1 MKRSAIVGLALIV
14 LLLFVGATIFAVP
27 RDPLDRFYGKAG
39 STQLYLNSTGGT
51 HKRTV
56 VLRLEEMQ
64 LDEASSLLEQS
75 YPGSLGWVKVK
86 QSDWRVVYERTSSG
100 QLEYV
105 RCYRALGRPGVN
117 IEEQRQLRP
126 QEVWAQ
132 KLRQLLG
139 RA

>member
-1 MKRSAIVGLALIV
+1 MKRRAIVGLVLAV
-14 LLLFVGATIFAVP
+14 LLLFVGATILAVP
-27 RDPLDRFYGKAG
+27 RDPLDRFYGRAG
-39 STQLYLNSTGGT
+39 STQLYLNSAGGS

-56 VLRLEEMQ
+56 VLRLEEMG
-64 LDEASSLLEQS
+64 LDEASSLLAQS
-75 YPGSLGWVKVK
+75 YPSRNGWKKIK

-100 QLEYV
+100 TLEYV

-117 IEEQRQLRP
+117 IEEQRQLQP

-139 RA
+139 RV